1 MNSFEEQDFSSE
13 KFSAGIWKRILKLVI
28 KRTKPLIF
36 LIIFVIGLAVLDI
49 LYPLLNKY
57 AIEEFFTKQNF
68 TNIKLFIGAYCLIA
82 IGYGVVVHGFI
93 KMAGLVEVEVGYELR
108 HEAFV
113 KLQLLPFSYY
123 DKTPAGW
130 IMARLTS
137 DSRRLAG
144 IISWGIVDMLWGSL
158 TMVGILVLM
167 YFVNWK
173 LALIIT
179 FLLPILVVVS
189 IYFRKKI
196 LISYRGVRKT
206 NSKITASYNEGILG
220 SKTTKTLV
228 LEEDRNREF
237 NELCNKMRKDSIK
250 AIAYSSLFFP
260 ILLVISY
267 IAVAITLRAGGY
279 LIIVEGVIGIST
291 LYFFI
296 SCTTQFFDPIMQIA
310 RILAEFQQAQASAER
325 ILSLIETKPD
335 IFDSQEVE
343 EKYGTLLEPKTE
355 NWEELKGKVV
365 FEQVTFQYQGGE
377 KVLEDFNL
385 TVPEGTSV
393 ALVGETG
400 AGKSTIVNLVCR
412 FYEPTAGKILIDD
425 VDYKERSLA
434 WLHNNL
440 GYVLQTPHLFNG
452 TIMENIRYG
461 RLDATDDEVKEAAK
475 AVSADEF
482 IVGFEKGYDT
492 NVGEGGTKLSVG
504 QRQLISFARALLANP
519 RILILDEATSSI
531 DTKTEELIQGIINR
545 LLKGRTS
552 FVVAHR
558 LSTIIAADMIL
569 VIKDGK
575 IIEQGTHEELLA
587 LKKEYFELY
596 RNQFINEQIEK
607 SKYA

>member
-13 KFSAGIWKRILKLVI
+13 KFSAGIWKKILKLVI

-279 LIIVEGVIGIST
+279 LIVVEGVIGIST

>member
-1 MNSFEEQDFSSE
+1 
-13 KFSAGIWKRILKLVI
+13 
-28 KRTKPLIF
+28 
-36 LIIFVIGLAVLDI
+36 VIGLAVLDI

-434 WLHNNL
+434 WLHNN
-440 GYVLQTPHLFNG
+440 
-452 TIMENIRYG
+452 
-461 RLDATDDEVKEAAK
+461 
-475 AVSADEF
+475 
-482 IVGFEKGYDT
+482 
-492 NVGEGGTKLSVG
+492 
-504 QRQLISFARALLANP
+504 
-519 RILILDEATSSI
+519 
-531 DTKTEELIQGIINR
+531 
-545 LLKGRTS
+545 
-552 FVVAHR
+552 
-558 LSTIIAADMIL
+558 
-569 VIKDGK
+569 
-575 IIEQGTHEELLA
+575 
-587 LKKEYFELY
+587 
-596 RNQFINEQIEK
+596 
-607 SKYA
+607 

>member
-13 KFSAGIWKRILKLVI
+13 KFSAGIWKKILKLVI

-279 LIIVEGVIGIST
+279 LIVVEGVIGIST

-412 FYEPTAGKILIDD
+412 FYEPTAGRILIDD

-434 WLHNNL
+434 WLHHNL

-607 SKYA
+607 SKYV